1 MYLQHLLAWPLPEA
15 GSVLAATAER
25 AADMTVGR
33 RHYHLSAPRNKN
45 DVVENKDDVFGN
57 LGLEYI
63 VVLLLIVSKK

>member
-45 DVVENKDDVFGN
+45 VVENKDDVFGN

-63 VVLLLIVSKK
+63 LVLILIVSKK